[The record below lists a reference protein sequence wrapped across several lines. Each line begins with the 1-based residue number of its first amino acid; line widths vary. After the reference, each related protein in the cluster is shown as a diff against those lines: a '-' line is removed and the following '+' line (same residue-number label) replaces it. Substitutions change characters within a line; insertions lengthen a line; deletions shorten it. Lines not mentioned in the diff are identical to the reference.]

1 MKFLQNAFF
10 LLISFSAWGQK
21 AEFQNNA
28 LDLGRFSEAGSIR
41 FKAIIK
47 NSGTKPLV
55 LLRADAPKNIDVNVT
70 RKTVQPNDTLEVT
83 LVYHPL
89 AAGLFKNTIQFVT
102 NSIPEAAPFTFSGTI
117 DKLLND
123 NLLHCV
129 DFKPKAKGEAA
140 IIEMQALHR
149 AFISDAMSGKPLRQ
163 AEITYIDKQGNVRTI
178 QLNSSNG
185 YLEHTT
191 PVGYYALI
199 VKSPGYT
206 SLFLEQF
213 ISNRSTS
220 QNYMLTPEKSEQLL
234 VAKSDVAPRPI
245 SDTLDN
251 SLYKPNHIVFLI
263 DASGSMKEDDKLPLL
278 KKAIVQLI
286 EPLRSADFISII
298 SYADKVEVLVSN
310 KSGSEK
316 KDLKEVV
323 NSLKAEGVT
332 AGSAGLNK
340 AYELMLQHYIV
351 GGNNQVLLATDGV
364 FRLSASQR
372 KSVETQAKSAE
383 RPVILSI
390 VAMGN
395 DDAALNMLTNLSLKG
410 NGNLIHLNGSSEEKT
425 KLILQE
431 IMNRSLR

>member
-1 MKFLQNAFF
+1 
-10 LLISFSAWGQK
+10 
-21 AEFQNNA
+21 
-28 LDLGRFSEAGSIR
+28 
-41 FKAIIK
+41 
-47 NSGTKPLV
+47 
-55 LLRADAPKNIDVNVT
+55 
-70 RKTVQPNDTLEVT
+70 
-83 LVYHPL
+83 
-89 AAGLFKNTIQFVT
+89 
-102 NSIPEAAPFTFSGTI
+102 
-117 DKLLND
+117 
-123 NLLHCV
+123 
-129 DFKPKAKGEAA
+129 
-140 IIEMQALHR
+140 
-149 AFISDAMSGKPLRQ
+149 
-163 AEITYIDKQGNVRTI
+163 
-178 QLNSSNG
+178 
-185 YLEHTT
+185 
-191 PVGYYALI
+191 
-199 VKSPGYT
+199 
-206 SLFLEQF
+206 
-213 ISNRSTS
+213 
-220 QNYMLTPEKSEQLL
+220 MLTPEKSEQLL

-245 SDTLDN
+245 TDTLDN

-298 SYADKVEVLVSN
+298 SYADKVEVLVSK

-316 KDLKEVV
+316 KALKEVV

-351 GGNNQVLLATDGV
+351 DGNNQVLLATDGV

>member
-21 AEFQNNA
+21 AEFQNNS

-55 LLRADAPKNIDVNVT
+55 LLRADASKNIDVNVT
-70 RKTVQPNDTLEVT
+70 RKSVLPNDTLEVT

-89 AAGLFKNTIQFVT
+89 AAGPFKNTIQFVT
-102 NSIPEAAPFTFSGTI
+102 NSITEADPFIFSGSI

-129 DFKPKAKGEAA
+129 DFKPKAKGETAL
-140 IIEMQALHR
+140 IEMQALHR
-149 AFISDAMSGKPLRQ
+149 AFISDAINGKPLQ
-163 AEITYIDKQGNVRTI
+163 QGEITYIDKQGNVSTI

-185 YLEHTT
+185 YLEHKT

-199 VKSPGYT
+199 VKSPGYEA
-206 SLFLEQF
+206 LLLEQF

-220 QNYMLTPEKSEQLL
+220 QNYMLTPATSEKLV
-234 VAKSDVAPRPI
+234 VAKSDGLSQPI

-251 SLYKPNHIVFLI
+251 SIYKPNHIVFLI
-263 DASGSMKEDDKLPLL
+263 DVSGSMKEDNKLPLL
-278 KKAIVQLI
+278 KKAIGRLI
-286 EPLRSADFISII
+286 DPLRSSDFISII
-298 SYADKVEVLVSN
+298 TYADDVEILVSN
-310 KSGSEK
+310 APGNK
-316 KDLKEVV
+316 KTALREAI
-323 NSLKAEGVT
+323 NSLKADGIT

-340 AYELMLQHYIV
+340 AYEILLHHYIV
-351 GGNNQVLLATDGV
+351 GGNNQILLATDGV

-372 KSVETQAKSAE
+372 KSVEAQAKSE
-383 RPVILSI
+383 EKPVVLSI
-390 VAMGN
+390 VALGN
-395 DDAALNMLTNLSLKG
+395 DDAALNMLTNLGQKG
-410 NGNLIHLNGSSEEKT
+410 NGNLIHLNDASEEKT
-425 KLILQE
+425 ELILQE
-431 IMNRSLR
+431 IMSRSLR